1 MTGSIHPSLKMKFV
15 QFLLILLAFL
25 LLITVGCEKDKP
37 LYVVT
42 SSHTLHP
49 DTIDLPEGVVL
60 APSFINRVVSAYSMT
75 TDTGYEVTEPSDTFY
90 AEGKVYVPKNGE
102 VHKYRFTIFFEDPAQ
117 KSVNVF
123 YEGVALLNPS
133 EGDIEYI
140 PTEPNDK
147 EKAEMIK
154 VMALVSDNLPKIKTN
169 L

>member
-1 MTGSIHPSLKMKFV
+1 
-15 QFLLILLAFL
+15 
-25 LLITVGCEKDKP
+25 
-37 LYVVT
+37 
-42 SSHTLHP
+42 
-49 DTIDLPEGVVL
+49 
-60 APSFINRVVSAYSMT
+60 
-75 TDTGYEVTEPSDTFY
+75 
-90 AEGKVYVPKNGE
+90 